1 MANVR
6 DGATVSDDGRD
17 GGVVAVKIL
26 GCLKV
31 GWV

>member
-6 DGATVSDDGRD
+6 DGATVSDDGGD
-17 GGVVAVKIL
+17 SGVVTVKIL
-26 GCLKV
+26 GRLEV